1 MLQPHIDKVLVR
13 MRSGGVSTSGIKS
26 SLKLNREIV
35 LACKRNGIYTNLLM
49 VLSKIPFKLLEYLKR
64 SGTKN

>member
-1 MLQPHIDKVLVR
+1 